1 MARKEVPTPHEAYM
15 MGHRHGSAGK
25 PAKPPDPGK
34 DRGDG
39 MREAQGKP
47 RDSATEKGRPSKA
60 PDPQKV
66 RGDGMKTAMRGEGR
80 RSEVSPMRAA
90 REMVR

>member
-25 PAKPPDPGK
+25 PAKP
-34 DRGDG
+34 
-39 MREAQGKP
+39 
-47 RDSATEKGRPSKA
+47 